1 MTTAETAAAAADAN
15 AAAAALLVNR
25 RADALTSLHR
35 AAAFFGCILDCAL
48 TWHFEAV
55 GRLEWCRTCS
65 VVTAANIRRND
76 FFNCLKGD
84 GYLRQF
90 VSRRLT
96 RLRVEI
102 RSVQNVNDL
111 P

>member
-1 MTTAETAAAAADAN
+1 MAAAKIAAAAADVN

-25 RADALTSLHR
+25 RADALPSLHR

-65 VVTAANIRRND
+65 VVNAAANIRRND
-76 FFNCLKGD
+76 FFNC
-84 GYLRQF
+84 
-90 VSRRLT
+90 
-96 RLRVEI
+96 
-102 RSVQNVNDL
+102 
-111 P
+111 